1 MSQDNQPV
9 VIDVDHEREV
19 LQPQSDDQSEIG
31 ESIASS
37 STSLRESILEYR
49 LENGRTY
56 HQYKDGGVLT
66 SVSLT
71 NCSNFEEAYLLPN
84 DERELER
91 LDLEHTLW
99 LLVNDNRLGIAPPCE
114 KGAKVGRVLD
124 VGTGTGIWAL
134 DFGDEHP
141 ESDVLAIDLS
151 PTLPAH
157 VPPNVKFE
165 VDDAEDPWT
174 YSRPFQYI
182 HSRILS
188 SGLSDW
194 KKYLRKCYDNLEPGG
209 WVELQEVDL
218 YPTSDDETLKPD
230 SNLIKWC
237 NLLQE
242 ASNKFGRP
250 FFRIAPLKDVL
261 IDVGFVDV
269 SLTVTKWPSNAWPK
283 DRKWKE
289 IGIWNGENMMNGL
302 EGFSMA
308 ALTRGHDWTREE
320 VNVFLIDVR
329 KEIKDKNIH
338 AYWPV
343 YFITGRKP
351 ERDTTA

>member
-1 MSQDNQPV
+1 MRS
-9 VIDVDHEREV
+9 
-19 LQPQSDDQSEIG
+19 
-31 ESIASS
+31 
-37 STSLRESILEYR
+37 
-49 LENGRTY
+49 
-56 HQYKDGGVLT
+56 
-66 SVSLT
+66 
-71 NCSNFEEAYLLPN
+71 
-84 DERELER
+84 
-91 LDLEHTLW
+91 
-99 LLVNDNRLGIAPPCE
+99 
-114 KGAKVGRVLD
+114 
-124 VGTGTGIWAL
+124 
-134 DFGDEHP
+134 
-141 ESDVLAIDLS
+141 
-151 PTLPAH
+151 
-157 VPPNVKFE
+157 
-165 VDDAEDPWT
+165 
-174 YSRPFQYI
+174 
-182 HSRILS
+182 
-188 SGLSDW
+188 
-194 KKYLRKCYDNLEPGG
+194 NLEPGG

-237 NLLQE
+237 NLLQG

-250 FFRIAPLKDVL
+250 FFRIAPLKDVMTE
-261 IDVGFVDV
+261 VGFVDV

-283 DRKWKE
+283 DKKWKE

-351 ERDTTA
+351 EKDITA

>member
-1 MSQDNQPV
+1 MSQDNQTV
-9 VIDVDHEREV
+9 VIDVDQEQEP
-19 LQPQSDDQSEIG
+19 LEPQSDAQSEIG

-56 HQYKDGGVLT
+56 HKYKDG
-66 SVSLT
+66 
-71 NCSNFEEAYLLPN
+71 AYLLPN

-91 LDLEHTLW
+91 LGITHPTRYPSLW
-99 LLVNDNRLGIAPPCE
+99 LLVNDNRLGMAPPCQ

-141 ESDVLAIDLS
+141 ESEVIAIDLS
-151 PTLPAH
+151 PTLPAY

-218 YPTSDDETLKPD
+218 YPTSDDETLKPE
-230 SNLIKWC
+230 SNLIRWC
-237 NLLQE
+237 DLLQE

-250 FFRIAPLKDVL
+250 FFRIAPLKDVMV
-261 IDVGFVDV
+261 DVGFVDV

-308 ALTRGHDWTREE
+308 ALTRGHDWTRKE
-320 VNVFLIDVR
+320 VNIFLIDVR
-329 KEIKDKNIH
+329 KEIRDKNIH

-343 YFITGRKP
+343 
-351 ERDTTA
+351 